1 MKVVLIGYRGTGKS
15 TVGRILADR
24 LGLPFYDTDAMVEAR
39 AGRSI
44 PAIFAGEGEEG
55 FRALECAVVA
65 DLAGVDGIVAT
76 GGGAVLDPA
85 NVAALRRGG
94 RVVLLEADAETIAER
109 TTGSDRPPLTPLPL
123 TDEVA
128 ALLARR
134 RPYYCAAADFAFSTA
149 GLTPAETADA
159 VLALLAGRER
169 DLRVMEGFCL
179 PSGEA
184 DRLLALEAAT
194 GLYGIAGHPCL
205 HSRSPE
211 LYTALFAAYGIDAAY
226 TFFDHPEFGEV
237 LRAARALGVQGL
249 SVTVPHKAAA
259 LAAADEVDSH
269 AQAIGA
275 ANTLVFCGDQVRA
288 TNTDWTGVRRP
299 LEGTGARTAVVLGA
313 GGAAAAAVY
322 ALLDLGCEVT
332 VLARNLRQA
341 EGLAGRFGC
350 GAGEIRDFT
359 RITPPDVV
367 VHATPVGMGTDPRA
381 LLSAADL
388 DPATTIFDLV
398 YTPQETPL
406 LRAAAARGCRTIPGT
421 EMFVY
426 QACEQFL
433 HMTGIQVGPEAVREV
448 LGL

>member
-1 MKVVLIGYRGTGKS
+1 MKVVFIGYRGTGKS
-15 TVGRILADR
+15 TIGRVLADR

-44 PAIFAGEGEEG
+44 PAIFADEGEDG
-55 FRALECAVVA
+55 FRALERAVIAGLA
-65 DLAGVDGIVAT
+65 DVDGVVAT

-94 RVVLLEADAETIAER
+94 RVVLLEADAETVAER
-109 TTGSDRPPLTPLPL
+109 TKGSDRPPLTALPPA
-123 TDEVA
+123 DEVA

-134 RPYYCAAADFAFSTA
+134 RPYYCAAADFALSTV
-149 GLTPAETADA
+149 GLTQAKTADA
-159 VLALLAGRER
+159 VLGLLAGRER
-169 DLRVMEGFCL
+169 DLRVMDSFRL
-179 PSGEA
+179 PPGEA
-184 DRLLALEAAT
+184 DRLLTLGPAT

-211 LYTALFAAYGIDAAY
+211 LYAALFEVYGIDASY
-226 TFFDHPEFGEV
+226 TFFDHPEFGEI
-237 LRAARALGVQGL
+237 LRAAHALGVQGL
-249 SVTVPHKAAA
+249 SVTVPYKAAA
-259 LAAADEVDSH
+259 LAAADEADPH
-269 AQAIGA
+269 ARAIGA
-275 ANTLVFCGDQVRA
+275 ANTLIFCGDEIRA
-288 TNTDWTGVRRP
+288 TNTDWIGVRRP
-299 LEGTGARTAVVLGA
+299 LEGSEARTAVVLGA

-322 ALLDLGCEVT
+322 ALIDLGCEVT

-341 EGLAGRFGC
+341 GVLAGRFGC
-350 GAGEIRDFT
+350 EAGEIRDFGEMET
-359 RITPPDVV
+359 PDVV
-367 VHATPVGMGTDPRA
+367 VHATPVGMGTDPRT
-381 LLSAADL
+381 LLSADDL
-388 DPATTIFDLV
+388 DPATTVFDLV

-406 LRAAAARGCRTIPGT
+406 LRVAAARGCRTIPGT